1 MHKKAKHSKFKN
13 AGILFELLTRQI
25 TSDILAGRD
34 ESFTKN
40 LMFKYFHESKE
51 LGKEAQLYNFILQ
64 QSSKDENSAD
74 RILTVVL
81 QTRSKLDEREL
92 NKQKYNIIKE
102 IKEKYNID
110 EFLKNKIPNYKLYAS
125 VYKLFENQTDQEVK
139 FDMTEILE
147 SREYVVENLTKE
159 KKSGEESL
167 DVYGSQ
173 MSLKEVAAL
182 ATPDPKTITIQPWD
196 RSLFGEI
203 EKAILAANLGLT
215 PMNDGKI
222 IRINMPP
229 LTEER
234 RKDFV
239 KQISKEGEAAKV
251 AVRNIRR
258 DSMDAL
264 KKDKALT
271 EDDQRRNQD
280 EIQKLTDQFIQ
291 EIDKAVDSKTKEV
304 MTI

>member
-51 LGKEAQLYNFILQ
+51 LGKEAQLYNFILH
-64 QSSKDENSAD
+64 QSSKDENSAE

-173 MSLKEVAAL
+173 SADVRLLAYKFLIENFNTKYSNLLPSQKKLLKEYITNISNSSKFTKFVNEEYKRVSVIL
-182 ATPDPKTITIQPWD
+182 KENLQTINSDIV
-196 RSLFGEI
+196 
-203 EKAILAANLGLT
+203 
-215 PMNDGKI
+215 KI
-222 IRINMPP
+222 KI
-229 LTEER
+229 TEVVNQFSS
-234 RKDFV
+234 KNVTGVV
-239 KQISKEGEAAKV
+239 KE
-251 AVRNIRR
+251 
-258 DSMDAL
+258 
-264 KKDKALT
+264 
-271 EDDQRRNQD
+271 NQ
-280 EIQKLTDQFIQ
+280 LNTLLN
-291 EIDKAVDSKTKEV
+291 AY
-304 MTI
+304 

>member
-64 QSSKDENSAD
+64 RSSKDENSAD

-173 MSLKEVAAL
+173 SADVRLLAYKFLIENFNTKYSNLLPSQKKLLKEYITNISNSSKFTKFVNEEYKRVSVIL
-182 ATPDPKTITIQPWD
+182 KENLQTINSDIVKIKITEVVNQF
-196 RSLFGEI
+196 SNKNVTGVVKENQLNTLLNAYELVEEI
-203 EKAILAANLGLT
+203 EKLKN
-215 PMNDGKI
+215 
-222 IRINMPP
+222 
-229 LTEER
+229 
-234 RKDFV
+234 
-239 KQISKEGEAAKV
+239 EAT
-251 AVRNIRR
+251 
-258 DSMDAL
+258 L
-264 KKDKALT
+264 KT
-271 EDDQRRNQD
+271 QD
-280 EIQKLTDQFIQ
+280 
-291 EIDKAVDSKTKEV
+291 
-304 MTI
+304 

>member
-173 MSLKEVAAL
+173 SADVRLLAYKFLIENFNTKYSNLLPSQKKLLKEYITNISNSSKFTKFVNEEYKRVSVIL
-182 ATPDPKTITIQPWD
+182 TENLQTINSDIVKIKITEVVNQF
-196 RSLFGEI
+196 SSKSVTGVVKENQLTTLLNAYELVEEI
-203 EKAILAANLGLT
+203 EKLKN
-215 PMNDGKI
+215 
-222 IRINMPP
+222 
-229 LTEER
+229 
-234 RKDFV
+234 
-239 KQISKEGEAAKV
+239 EAT
-251 AVRNIRR
+251 
-258 DSMDAL
+258 L
-264 KKDKALT
+264 KT
-271 EDDQRRNQD
+271 QD
-280 EIQKLTDQFIQ
+280 
-291 EIDKAVDSKTKEV
+291 
-304 MTI
+304 

>member
-173 MSLKEVAAL
+173 SADVRLLAYKFLIENFNTKYSNLLPSQKKLLKEYITNISNSSKFTKFVNEEYKRVSVIL
-182 ATPDPKTITIQPWD
+182 KENLQTINSDIVKIKITEVVNQF
-196 RSLFGEI
+196 SNKNVTGVVKENQLNTLLNAYELVEEI
-203 EKAILAANLGLT
+203 EK
-215 PMNDGKI
+215 
-222 IRINMPP
+222 
-229 LTEER
+229 
-234 RKDFV
+234 
-239 KQISKEGEAAKV
+239 
-251 AVRNIRR
+251 
-258 DSMDAL
+258 L
-264 KKDKALT
+264 KNETTLKT
-271 EDDQRRNQD
+271 QD
-280 EIQKLTDQFIQ
+280 
-291 EIDKAVDSKTKEV
+291 
-304 MTI
+304 

>member
-173 MSLKEVAAL
+173 SADVRLLAYKFLIENFNTKYSNLLPSQKKLLKEYITNISNSSKFTKFVNEEYKRVSVIL
-182 ATPDPKTITIQPWD
+182 KENLQTINSDIVKIKITEVVNQF
-196 RSLFGEI
+196 SNKNVTGVVKENQLNTLLNAYELVEEI
-203 EKAILAANLGLT
+203 EKLKN
-215 PMNDGKI
+215 
-222 IRINMPP
+222 
-229 LTEER
+229 
-234 RKDFV
+234 
-239 KQISKEGEAAKV
+239 EAT
-251 AVRNIRR
+251 
-258 DSMDAL
+258 L
-264 KKDKALT
+264 KT
-271 EDDQRRNQD
+271 QD
-280 EIQKLTDQFIQ
+280 
-291 EIDKAVDSKTKEV
+291 
-304 MTI
+304 

>member
-64 QSSKDENSAD
+64 QSSKDEKSAE

-173 MSLKEVAAL
+173 SADVRLLAYKFLIENFNTKYSNLLPSQKKLLKEYITNISNSSKFTKFVNEEYKRVSVIL
-182 ATPDPKTITIQPWD
+182 KENLQTINSDIVKIKITEVVNQF
-196 RSLFGEI
+196 SSKNVTGVVKENQLNTLLNAYELVEEI
-203 EKAILAANLGLT
+203 EKLKN
-215 PMNDGKI
+215 
-222 IRINMPP
+222 
-229 LTEER
+229 
-234 RKDFV
+234 
-239 KQISKEGEAAKV
+239 EAT
-251 AVRNIRR
+251 
-258 DSMDAL
+258 L
-264 KKDKALT
+264 KT
-271 EDDQRRNQD
+271 QD
-280 EIQKLTDQFIQ
+280 
-291 EIDKAVDSKTKEV
+291 
-304 MTI
+304 

>member
-25 TSDILAGRD
+25 TADILAGRD

-64 QSSKDENSAD
+64 QSSKDANSAE
-74 RILTVVL
+74 RILNVVL

-125 VYKLFENQTDQEVK
+125 AYKLFENQVEQEVK
-139 FDMTEILE
+139 FDIKELIE
-147 SREYVVENLTKE
+147 SREYVIDNLTKE

-173 MSLKEVAAL
+173 SAEVRLLAYKFLIENFNTKYSNLLSSQKKLLKEYITNISNSSKFTKFVNEEYKRVSLILKENLQTINSDIVKIKITEVVNQFSNKSLVGVVKENQLTSLLNAYEL
-182 ATPDPKTITIQPWD
+182 VEELEKLKNEATPK
-196 RSLFGEI
+196 
-203 EKAILAANLGLT
+203 
-215 PMNDGKI
+215 
-222 IRINMPP
+222 
-229 LTEER
+229 
-234 RKDFV
+234 
-239 KQISKEGEAAKV
+239 KE
-251 AVRNIRR
+251 
-258 DSMDAL
+258 S
-264 KKDKALT
+264 
-271 EDDQRRNQD
+271 
-280 EIQKLTDQFIQ
+280 
-291 EIDKAVDSKTKEV
+291 
-304 MTI
+304 

>member
-25 TSDILAGRD
+25 TADILAGRD
-34 ESFTKN
+34 ETFTKN

-51 LGKEAQLYNFILQ
+51 LGKEAQLYNFVLQ
-64 QSSKDENSAD
+64 QTSKDTNAAE
-74 RILTVVL
+74 RILNVVL

-92 NKQKYNIIKE
+92 NKQKYNVIKE

-173 MSLKEVAAL
+173 SADVRLLAYKFLIENFNTKYSNLLPSQKKLLKEYITNISNSSKFTKFVNEEYKRVSVIL
-182 ATPDPKTITIQPWD
+182 KENLQTINSDIVKIKITEVVNQF
-196 RSLFGEI
+196 SNKNVTGVVKENQLNTLLNAYELVEEI
-203 EKAILAANLGLT
+203 EK
-215 PMNDGKI
+215 
-222 IRINMPP
+222 
-229 LTEER
+229 
-234 RKDFV
+234 
-239 KQISKEGEAAKV
+239 
-251 AVRNIRR
+251 
-258 DSMDAL
+258 L
-264 KKDKALT
+264 KNETTLKT
-271 EDDQRRNQD
+271 QD
-280 EIQKLTDQFIQ
+280 
-291 EIDKAVDSKTKEV
+291 
-304 MTI
+304 

>member
-25 TSDILAGRD
+25 TADILAGRD

-64 QSSKDENSAD
+64 QSSKDANSAE
-74 RILTVVL
+74 RILNVVL

-92 NKQKYNIIKE
+92 NKQKYSIIKE

-173 MSLKEVAAL
+173 SADVRLLAYKFLIENFNTKYSNLLPSQKKLLKEYITNISNSSKFTKFVNEEYKRVSVIL
-182 ATPDPKTITIQPWD
+182 KENLQTINSDIVKIKITEVVNQF
-196 RSLFGEI
+196 SNKNVTGVVKENQLNTLLNAYELVEEI
-203 EKAILAANLGLT
+203 EKLKN
-215 PMNDGKI
+215 
-222 IRINMPP
+222 
-229 LTEER
+229 
-234 RKDFV
+234 
-239 KQISKEGEAAKV
+239 EAT
-251 AVRNIRR
+251 
-258 DSMDAL
+258 L
-264 KKDKALT
+264 KT
-271 EDDQRRNQD
+271 QD
-280 EIQKLTDQFIQ
+280 
-291 EIDKAVDSKTKEV
+291 
-304 MTI
+304 

>member
-25 TSDILAGRD
+25 TADILAGRD

-64 QSSKDENSAD
+64 QSSKDANSAE
-74 RILTVVL
+74 RILNVVL

-125 VYKLFENQTDQEVK
+125 AYKLFENQVEQEVK
-139 FDMTEILE
+139 FDVKELIE
-147 SREYVVENLTKE
+147 SREYIIENLIKE

-173 MSLKEVAAL
+173 SAEVRLLAYKFLIENFNTKYSNLLPSQKKLLKEYITNISNSSKFTKFVNEEYKRVSLILKENLQTINSDIVKIKITEVVNQFSNKNVVGVVKENQLTSLLNAYEL
-182 ATPDPKTITIQPWD
+182 VEELEKLKNEATPK
-196 RSLFGEI
+196 
-203 EKAILAANLGLT
+203 
-215 PMNDGKI
+215 
-222 IRINMPP
+222 
-229 LTEER
+229 
-234 RKDFV
+234 
-239 KQISKEGEAAKV
+239 KE
-251 AVRNIRR
+251 
-258 DSMDAL
+258 S
-264 KKDKALT
+264 
-271 EDDQRRNQD
+271 
-280 EIQKLTDQFIQ
+280 
-291 EIDKAVDSKTKEV
+291 
-304 MTI
+304 

>member
-64 QSSKDENSAD
+64 QSSKDENSAE

-159 KKSGEESL
+159 QKSGEESL

-173 MSLKEVAAL
+173 SADVRLLAYKFLIENFNTKYSNLLPSQKKLLKEYITNISNSSKFTKFVNEEYKRVSVIL
-182 ATPDPKTITIQPWD
+182 KENLQTINSDIVKIKITEVVNQFSSKNVTGVVKENQLNTLLNAQMGPHQEPVWIFILVIQ
-196 RSLFGEI
+196 F
-203 EKAILAANLGLT
+203 
-215 PMNDGKI
+215 
-222 IRINMPP
+222 
-229 LTEER
+229 
-234 RKDFV
+234 
-239 KQISKEGEAAKV
+239 
-251 AVRNIRR
+251 
-258 DSMDAL
+258 
-264 KKDKALT
+264 
-271 EDDQRRNQD
+271 
-280 EIQKLTDQFIQ
+280 
-291 EIDKAVDSKTKEV
+291 
-304 MTI
+304 

>member
-25 TSDILAGRD
+25 TADILAGRD

-64 QSSKDENSAD
+64 QSSKDANSAE
-74 RILTVVL
+74 RILNVVL

-125 VYKLFENQTDQEVK
+125 AYKLFENQVEQEVK
-139 FDMTEILE
+139 FDIKELIE
-147 SREYVVENLTKE
+147 SREYVIDNLTKE

-173 MSLKEVAAL
+173 SAEVRLLAYKFLIENFNTKYSNLLPSQKKLLKEYITNISNSSKFTKFVNEEYKRVSLILKENLQTINSDIVKIKITEVVNQFSNKNVVGVVKENQLTSLLNAYEL
-182 ATPDPKTITIQPWD
+182 VEELEKLKNEATPK
-196 RSLFGEI
+196 
-203 EKAILAANLGLT
+203 
-215 PMNDGKI
+215 
-222 IRINMPP
+222 
-229 LTEER
+229 
-234 RKDFV
+234 
-239 KQISKEGEAAKV
+239 KE
-251 AVRNIRR
+251 
-258 DSMDAL
+258 S
-264 KKDKALT
+264 
-271 EDDQRRNQD
+271 
-280 EIQKLTDQFIQ
+280 
-291 EIDKAVDSKTKEV
+291 
-304 MTI
+304 